1 MVETVEFAVMWVEK
15 PVPGL
20 CGSRASGSQEEAG
33 AVVGLEVG
41 LFADVVEAASKQWW
55 AQW

>member
-1 MVETVEFAVMWVEK
+1 MVEAVESAVMWVEGA
-15 PVPGL
+15 VAGL

-33 AVVGLEVG
+33 AVVGLVVG
-41 LFADVVEAASKQWW
+41 LFADVVEVDSKWWW